1 MNDLLNVHL
10 HSFTL
15 KESETICVS
24 FFKIGYQIL
33 VTICQKL
40 TTDI

>member
-1 MNDLLNVHL
+1 MNDLLKVHL

-15 KESETICVS
+15 KESETICV

>member
-1 MNDLLNVHL
+1 MTRVQMNDLLNVHL

-15 KESETICVS
+15 KESETIC
-24 FFKIGYQIL
+24 QIL